1 MINIPAFHEM
11 MLPAYEV
18 VLNNDG
24 LCDNMTVHNGIVK
37 KLSLTDDAVNQSHKG
52 TKMSELAYRLTW
64 TKTYMKKYGILS
76 DESGRGI
83 WMLSDTYST
92 FKPFVPDDVVKKV
105 REAYMG
111 VDMPTTGFLY
121 VLTNQAFPDY
131 VKVGF
136 AEDAEA
142 AVMQMNST
150 NPAPFPYKVFCTYA
164 VEAVRADVLFRNLL
178 SCISPSTTD
187 FFNIPPEEVYA
198 LLTMMAK
205 LHGCEDR
212 LCLYSEKNE
221 FNDDSGSNAG
231 SSPRKKKPPFRFSMV
246 DMHEGDVIQ
255 FIHDQNITAI
265 VASDKKILYQGEVT
279 SLSWLAQV
287 LLKKDTPVQGTLYFT
302 FEGETLDARRARF
315 ESMK

>member
-1 MINIPAFHEM
+1 MKSMPA
-11 MLPAYEV
+11 
-18 VLNNDG
+18 
-24 LCDNMTVHNGIVK
+24 I
-37 KLSLTDDAVNQSHKG
+37 
-52 TKMSELAYRLTW
+52 
-64 TKTYMKKYGILS
+64 
-76 DESGRGI
+76 
-83 WMLSDTYST
+83 
-92 FKPFVPDDVVKKV
+92 
-105 REAYMG
+105 G
-111 VDMPTTGFLY
+111 VLY

-136 AEDAEA
+136 AEDVTT
-142 AVMQMNST
+142 AVKQMNNT

-178 SCISPSTTD
+178 SCIAPSTTD

-198 LLTMMAK
+198 LLTMMAR

-212 LCLYSEKNE
+212 LCLY
-221 FNDDSGSNAG
+221 NDDADVNNGSD
-231 SSPRKKKPPFRFSMV
+231 SDVDVIPKKKKPPFKFSMV

-255 FIHDQNITAI
+255 FIHDPNITAI

-315 ESMK
+315 EGMK